1 MPGGRLASAGLLT
14 LPLDRLARVERTV
27 FMAQTR
33 MNHFA
38 RRRAESSFRAWGRRC
53 RCAAWVLVRIIRPV
67 QSPCRTRSGD
77 AAVTDPQPQAPPE
90 QRSPIS
96 RWWYAAIALALFG
109 AALLSTSELVFDPI
123 AQSLWA
129 GNGDSIG
136 IAEGAERAELSD
148 ILGWWSG
155 PWIQGKMYY
164 RPLSSMLFYIE
175 GQLFSTD
182 FRSYCIVSWIAG
194 ALNVVLLALLGASL
208 ARGGRGVKLAI
219 GALTGMLFLLAR
231 HPEICQGLDCEPA
244 RAARVTWGMMPW
256 WPVQTDIFSLMF
268 ATLSLLL
275 LDRWLLDG
283 RRSRLIGAAA
293 AFGAALLFKE
303 MALCIPLMVPLLV
316 LYRRRVA
323 VARVSGLFV
332 AIGVVFY
339 IIRTLA
345 APDASGLEWAGM
357 RTLSNF
363 AYYFVNSLWTSVMGG
378 TWDAILTSLGL
389 VVLVLVMLWRRIEW
403 VWIVFAV
410 PLWLL
415 LSGQLFAGNFAQYS
429 VLGPWLRMLPAL
441 VFFAGLALLVL
452 VRDRGVS
459 PALVVAAAAAC
470 IPVLNR
476 MGPHYWYW
484 PLAFYALL
492 NASLLERLWEV
503 IRGGNEALLVPLFP
517 LKPSAE
523 ADQPRPVEVAD
534 AASEP
539 PSPASDA
546 TPGEGNAQP

>member
-1 MPGGRLASAGLLT
+1 MPEGRLASAGLLT
-14 LPLDRLARVERTV
+14 LLHDRLTQVERTV
-27 FMAQTR
+27 FMARTR
-33 MNHFA
+33 THHFTPGRA
-38 RRRAESSFRAWGRRC
+38 KSFFPAQGRRR

-90 QRSPIS
+90 QRPPIS

-148 ILGWWSG
+148 VLGWWSG

-182 FRSYCIVSWIAG
+182 FRSYCIVSWLAG
-194 ALNVVLLALLGASL
+194 ALNVALLALLGATL
-208 ARGGRGVKLAI
+208 ARGGRGVKLAV
-219 GALTGMLFLLAR
+219 GALTGVLFLLAR

-244 RAARVTWGMMPW
+244 RGARVTWGMMPW
-256 WPVQTDIFSLMF
+256 WPVQTDLFSLMF

-275 LDRWLLDG
+275 LDRWLLGGG
-283 RRSRLIGAAA
+283 RGRLIGSAA
-293 AFGAALLFKE
+293 AFIAALLFKE

-316 LYRRRVA
+316 LYRRRAA
-323 VARVSGLFV
+323 VAQVSGLFV

-345 APDASGLEWAGM
+345 APEASGLEWAGT

-363 AYYFVNSLWTSVMGG
+363 AYYSVNSFWTSVMAD
-378 TWDAILTSLGL
+378 TWDAILTPLGL

-403 VWIVFAV
+403 VWIVFAI

-415 LSGQLFAGNFAQYS
+415 LAGQVFAGNFAQYS
-429 VLGPWLRMLPAL
+429 VLGPWLRMLPGL

-452 VRDRGVS
+452 VRNRGAS
-459 PALVVAAAAAC
+459 PALVIAVAAAC
-470 IPVLNR
+470 VPVLNR
-476 MGPHYWYW
+476 TGPHYWYW

-492 NASLLERLWEV
+492 NASLLERLWDV
-503 IRGGNEALLVPLFP
+503 IRGRNEALLAPLFST
-517 LKPSAE
+517 KPSGD
-523 ADQPRPVEVAD
+523 ADQSRAVKGAD

-546 TPGEGNAQP
+546 TPGEGNSQP